1 MAKQQ
6 DEDGIFQT
14 HSQIMKD
21 NYKEIGQRVHGL
33 RQMLDLSAQQVAEL
47 CGRDAEWLEQREQ
60 GEEEFQVGDVQ
71 TIAHAYGV
79 PVDLLLF
86 GDEPRL
92 CKYALT
98 RTGEGAK
105 VERSEAYEYQ
115 CLASR
120 FSRRMADPFMVVVKP
135 RQDDA
140 KPPMNAHAG
149 QEFDMVFCGQLEL
162 TLGDKVLTLNEGDS
176 IYFDS
181 SQPHCMR
188 ALGGKPVKFLAIVF

>member
-1 MAKQQ
+1 
-6 DEDGIFQT
+6 
-14 HSQIMKD
+14 MKH

-33 RQMLDLSAQQVAEL
+33 RLMLDLSAEQVAEL
-47 CGRDAEWLEQREQ
+47 CGRDADWLERCER
-60 GEEEFQVGDVQ
+60 GEEEFPMGDVQ

-98 RTGEGAK
+98 RTGEGAQ
-105 VERSEAYEYQ
+105 VERSKAYEYR

-120 FSRRMADPFMVVVKP
+120 FSHRMADPFMVVVEP
-135 RQDDA
+135 RQDDT
-140 KPPMNAHAG
+140 KPPLNAHAG
-149 QEFDMVFCGQLEL
+149 QEFDMVVHGQLEL

-188 ALGGKPVKFLAIVF
+188 AVGGQPVKFLAIIF

>member
-1 MAKQQ
+1 
-6 DEDGIFQT
+6 
-14 HSQIMKD
+14 MKH

-33 RQMLDLSAQQVAEL
+33 RLMLDLSAEQVAEL
-47 CGRDAEWLEQREQ
+47 CGHDAEWLELRER
-60 GEEEFQVGDVQ
+60 GEEEFPVGDVQ

-98 RTGEGAK
+98 RTGEGAQ
-105 VERSEAYEYQ
+105 VERSEAYEYR

-120 FSRRMADPFMVVVKP
+120 FSRRVADPFMVVVKP

-140 KPPMNAHAG
+140 RPPLNAHAG
-149 QEFDMVFCGQLEL
+149 QEFDMVVCGRLEL
-162 TLGDKVLTLNEGDS
+162 TLGDKVLVLNEGDS
-176 IYFDS
+176 IYFDA

-188 ALGGKPVKFLAIVF
+188 AIGGQSVKFLCVVI